1 MEKFNNLATH
11 GVESQETPELNASVE
26 VAEGNVQGD
35 EDNIGWVA
43 EEVAPKFDSL
53 AKHKGPCCQC
63 NHDRLPLVG
72 RPLLS
77 RLVPRVE
84 DKQIV
89 GKCPCGHGRLEDR
102 VCAPWLGPVLEL
114 ISGGLQ
120 INWV

>member
-1 MEKFNNLATH
+1 
-11 GVESQETPELNASVE
+11 VE
-26 VAEGNVQGD
+26 VAEGNVHGD

-63 NHDRLPLVG
+63 NQKRLPLFG

-84 DKQIV
+84 DEEIV
-89 GKCPCGHGRLEDR
+89 GECPRGDGSLEDR
-102 VCAPWLGPVLEL
+102 VCAPWLGPVLKL
-114 ISGGLQ
+114 TTVRFST
-120 INWV
+120 